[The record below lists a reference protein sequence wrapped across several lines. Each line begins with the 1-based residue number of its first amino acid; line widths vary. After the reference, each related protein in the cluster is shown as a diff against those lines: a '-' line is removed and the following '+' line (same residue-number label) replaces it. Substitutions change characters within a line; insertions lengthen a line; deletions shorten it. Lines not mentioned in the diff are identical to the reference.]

1 MTGEEKGEEAERAER
16 VVGKEVEEKEVG
28 WVEVKE
34 VAVEGREEE
43 VEKEV
48 GVGMGAAGRGQPR

>member
-43 VEKEV
+43 VEKE
-48 GVGMGAAGRGQPR
+48 GGGGMGAAGRVQPR

>member
-1 MTGEEKGEEAERAER
+1 MER

-34 VAVEGREEE
+34 VAVEGGEEE
-43 VEKEV
+43 VEKE
-48 GVGMGAAGRGQPR
+48 

>member
-16 VVGKEVEEKEVG
+16 VVGTEVEEKEVGWVEVKEVEEKEVG

-34 VAVEGREEE
+34 VAVEGGEEE
-43 VEKEV
+43 VEKE
-48 GVGMGAAGRGQPR
+48 

>member
-28 WVEVKE
+28 WVEVK
-34 VAVEGREEE
+34 VVE
-43 VEKEV
+43 VERGVKEV
-48 GVGMGAAGRGQPR
+48 DKD